1 MLWCLHGFLGSGA
14 DWDLLRASWPA
25 DLPPLRTPDL
35 FAAPPQDASL
45 PAFGERFAA
54 AAAAVD
60 PAPVLLGYSL
70 GGRLALHALLA
81 RPALWRG
88 AVIVSTHLGLSDRPA
103 RATRLADDTIWTRR
117 FREDPWATVMRDWNA
132 RDVFGGREQT
142 LPRDE
147 ARYDRAALA
156 HALDAWSLGR
166 QEDLAPRLPALT
178 APILWIAGANDRRY
192 VTQGKRA
199 ANAARSVTFVQ
210 APGAAHRVPWEAA
223 EWFSQTVMGFVRELA
238 VGS

>member
-25 DLPPLRTPDL
+25 DLTPLRTPDL

-45 PAFGERFAA
+45 SAFGERFAA
-54 AAAAVD
+54 EAAAAD
-60 PAPVLLGYSL
+60 QAPCILGYSL

-81 RPALWRG
+81 RPAVWRG
-88 AVIVSTHLGLSDRPA
+88 AVIVSAHLGLSDKPA
-103 RATRLADDTIWTRR
+103 RVTRLADDANWTRR
-117 FREDPWATVMRDWNA
+117 FRGDPWAAVMRDWND

-142 LPRDE
+142 QPRDE

-166 QEDLAPRLPALT
+166 QEDLAPRLAALT
-178 APILWIAGANDRRY
+178 VPILWIAGANDRRY

-199 ANAARSVTFVQ
+199 ANAARSVTFIQ

-223 EWFSQTVMGFVRELA
+223 EWFRDVVEEFVRGIE
-238 VGS
+238 G